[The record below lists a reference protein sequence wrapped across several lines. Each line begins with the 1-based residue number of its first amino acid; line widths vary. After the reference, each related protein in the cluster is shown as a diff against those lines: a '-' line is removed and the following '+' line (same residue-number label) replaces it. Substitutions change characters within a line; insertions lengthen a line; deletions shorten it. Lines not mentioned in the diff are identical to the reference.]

1 MRTGAKFAESAPWLT
16 LGLLITVTLQQVKLP
31 TVSMKRLLSFSEKR
45 PSFSQLVWLCLKAS
59 LLGLATPLCS
69 CGAIPMAIGLSSSGA
84 SPAAVVSFLTAAQSA
99 GFDSIAITYG
109 MLGGETATVRL
120 VGAICLS
127 LGAGVA
133 VGRVAGSS
141 TETCDDQKTKENA
154 KDEVGKTVS
163 KGPVAYSISLGKSV
177 YKIFDEIWF
186 VLLIG
191 IFISILVE
199 EHYGASDMT
208 INDPI
213 ANEEYVPQPE
223 WWDEI
228 EDGPYPDPPA
238 RPLYMIFLSK
248 DVLSRVIISVGS
260 IPFQL
265 CEHGVV
271 SIAAGLRKSGA
282 SYGTAHAF
290 LLAAPAT
297 NIATLGAV
305 LKATGGKDRTA
316 PLRSAMTI
324 SFLSFCMSYILDAFA
339 DYTSAKDFGD
349 PIVTFALPAWWST
362 LSMWMCYF
370 FIAQSIFWRFFCS
383 LEALSGKAKV
393 D

>member
-109 MLGGETATVRL
+109 MLGGETAAARL

-133 VGRVAGSS
+133 VGRVAVSS
-141 TETCDDQKTKENA
+141 TGNDDDQKTGRENA
-154 KDEVGKTVS
+154 KDEVGTTVS

-228 EDGPYPDPPA
+228 EY
-238 RPLYMIFLSK
+238 
-248 DVLSRVIISVGS
+248 
-260 IPFQL
+260 
-265 CEHGVV
+265 
-271 SIAAGLRKSGA
+271 
-282 SYGTAHAF
+282 
-290 LLAAPAT
+290 
-297 NIATLGAV
+297 
-305 LKATGGKDRTA
+305 
-316 PLRSAMTI
+316 
-324 SFLSFCMSYILDAFA
+324 
-339 DYTSAKDFGD
+339 
-349 PIVTFALPAWWST
+349 
-362 LSMWMCYF
+362 
-370 FIAQSIFWRFFCS
+370 
-383 LEALSGKAKV
+383 
-393 D
+393 